1 MELVEGINKTHLAL
15 PVKRKKEIGGC
26 HDFRSLFEENV
37 FSDRYEKPKFENN
50 LIYLSLF
57 L

>member
-26 HDFRSLFEENV
+26 HDFKDPCLRKM
-37 FSDRYEKPKFENN
+37 FSQIDMRNQILK
-50 LIYLSLF
+50 IT
-57 L
+57 